1 MKKRGILCFLFC
13 IIMCSSIDVT
23 LKLASLRMNAIQL
36 CFWRFL
42 CGGLSCLPIALRTVN
57 EQRKAKRSS
66 VSPMLFSGL
75 LMVVLSTVLYQVALS
90 VGKASVVSVL
100 YSCSPIFVAI
110 ASWAMLGERLRW
122 DTVLS
127 SALYVAAV
135 AVLILG
141 GRSGSSLLSCILILL
156 SAALLAVYNVLGQ
169 RWSDRFPPS
178 VYVSFTFLFGALELL
193 LLVWISHIPSVAEL
207 NRQFGL
213 ELFVDI
219 PLLDHIDGEIMPA
232 LLYVGIV
239 ATGMNFLAMQ
249 VATKELGAVTTSLI
263 FYFKLIFAPLLALV
277 ILKEPL
283 GPPVLA
289 AMALVFAALLVKNAA
304 LQGIRKKADGSLR
317 IKEPCSHENIF
328 GD

>member
-23 LKLASLRMNAIQL
+23 LKSASLHLNAIQL

-42 CGGLSCLPIALRTVN
+42 CGGLACLPIALKAAR
-57 EQRKAKRSS
+57 EQGKAERVS
-66 VSPMLFSGL
+66 VSPMIFSGL
-75 LMVVLSTVLYQVALS
+75 LMVVFSTVLYQVALS

-110 ASWAMLGERLRW
+110 TSWAMLGERLRW

-127 SALYVAAV
+127 SALYAAAV
-135 AVLILG
+135 AVLIFG
-141 GRSGSSLLSCILILL
+141 EGSGSSPLSCVLTLV

-178 VYVSFTFLFGALELL
+178 VYVSFSFLFGALELL
-193 LLVWISHIPSVAEL
+193 LLIVISHVPAVAEM
-207 NRQFGL
+207 NRSLGL
-213 ELFVDI
+213 ELFANI
-219 PLLDHIDGEIMPA
+219 PLLDHIDGEMVPA

-249 VATKELGAVTTSLI
+249 IATKELGAVTTSLI

-277 ILKEPL
+277 VLKESFSPS
-283 GPPVLA
+283 VLA
-289 AMALVFAALLVKNAA
+289 AMALVFAALLIKNAA
-304 LQGIRKKADGSLR
+304 LRGIRKKESR
-317 IKEPCSHENIF
+317 R
-328 GD
+328 